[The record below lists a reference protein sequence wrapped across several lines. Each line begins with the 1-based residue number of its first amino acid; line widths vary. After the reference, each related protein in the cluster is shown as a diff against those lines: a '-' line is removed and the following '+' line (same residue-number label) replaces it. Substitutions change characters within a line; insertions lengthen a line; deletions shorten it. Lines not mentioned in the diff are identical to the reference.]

1 MLKVL
6 VVDDEAP
13 IRRWLEY
20 CIDQFDGFTVA
31 GVAASGT
38 EGLEIY
44 RRERPNIVVSDIE
57 MPGMDGLE
65 MLRRMQKI
73 HPAYMIILTS
83 HEKFSYARALNL
95 GTAEYILKAEIT
107 MQSFQTVLLKA
118 ADTIRGRGVSDTGDA
133 EQAAR
138 RFLKQ
143 LLADGW
149 PGEEADIGGMLQ
161 RYGIRLRQKPFF
173 AADILSRDGTE
184 LRALRRLAQDA
195 PGLENL
201 SMFPLDYDHLLII
214 ANLGQEGG
222 YPSVVQYFESKN
234 HLSFI
239 VGFSDPVRKL
249 SELPETLRTAKARC
263 NLHFYHPDRRVFWKE
278 TVSVLAPRHTEIWKA
293 SFSKALFGQNYREA
307 AVIKDQAVQE
317 LLDDCQQHVAALN
330 TELFTVQLA
339 LKHVENFKKAEAF
352 ACLSEQDLYNLEREL
367 APLVHYAEPDFL
379 ALRFDSFMY
388 TFMLD
393 ILENAPRVKYD
404 ISTLVKTVRQLQK
417 LTSIPQVA
425 EKLDLLKQIDN
436 EAFWKNINTCELE
449 HIRRELR
456 SLIQFLG
463 GGVKKAPIIT
473 NLSDPV
479 LECNEGDTLVAEDV
493 FENYEKKVNRYIE
506 EHRDTP
512 AIHNLIHNIPLTQ
525 QDYEELERIFTL
537 ELGSSEDYQKTFQ
550 DTPFGLLVRKI
561 AKLDHEAAMNAFS
574 EFINDNSLN
583 SKQIEF
589 VKKIILYIEQNGYIE
604 DLAILTKPPFDK
616 PAKLFDFN
624 TTQQNKLIIAINSI
638 KANAFAICSA

>member
-83 HEKFSYARALNL
+83 HEKFSYARQALNL

-161 RYGIRLRQKPFF
+161 RYGIRLRQKTFF

-239 VGFSDPVRKL
+239 VDSAIRPGNFQNSRRRFERQRPDVIFIFI
-249 SELPETLRTAKARC
+249 TRTAASSGKRLWVC
-263 NLHFYHPDRRVFWKE
+263 WPPD
-278 TVSVLAPRHTEIWKA
+278 
-293 SFSKALFGQNYREA
+293 
-307 AVIKDQAVQE
+307 
-317 LLDDCQQHVAALN
+317 
-330 TELFTVQLA
+330 
-339 LKHVENFKKAEAF
+339 
-352 ACLSEQDLYNLEREL
+352 
-367 APLVHYAEPDFL
+367 
-379 ALRFDSFMY
+379 
-388 TFMLD
+388 
-393 ILENAPRVKYD
+393 
-404 ISTLVKTVRQLQK
+404 
-417 LTSIPQVA
+417 
-425 EKLDLLKQIDN
+425 
-436 EAFWKNINTCELE
+436 
-449 HIRRELR
+449 IRRSGRRHSAKRFSGRITGRLR
-456 SLIQFLG
+456 SL
-463 GGVKKAPIIT
+463 
-473 NLSDPV
+473 
-479 LECNEGDTLVAEDV
+479 
-493 FENYEKKVNRYIE
+493 
-506 EHRDTP
+506 
-512 AIHNLIHNIPLTQ
+512 
-525 QDYEELERIFTL
+525 RIRR
-537 ELGSSEDYQKTFQ
+537 SRNCS
-550 DTPFGLLVRKI
+550 
-561 AKLDHEAAMNAFS
+561 
-574 EFINDNSLN
+574 
-583 SKQIEF
+583 
-589 VKKIILYIEQNGYIE
+589 
-604 DLAILTKPPFDK
+604 
-616 PAKLFDFN
+616 
-624 TTQQNKLIIAINSI
+624 TTARQTWMR
-638 KANAFAICSA
+638 